1 MKKHT
6 YRLIALLLTAALL
19 TGFLPAAA
27 AADGPADGDL
37 LWEQIL
43 ALRDGVKK
51 RSETP
56 DIDDF
61 AAISDDVYAL
71 VAASGAAREGSL
83 YANGDFI
90 RWIDDETGISCC
102 YSPALEADKAGAR
115 GSSAGPEALTLGD
128 IPAAEATRGGG
139 PGALNIG
146 LIQPCWE
153 STSNYYDSTF
163 SSYSPYYVQQANA
176 MAQATGGS
184 VIRYA
189 MESATA
195 DTIAYT
201 LQNCGFVIFDS
212 HGGTD
217 YSSGSDYTSQANTS
231 YLWLYAG
238 TSSVT
243 SINALLDPADYQATH
258 VGEYSVYSDV
268 VYSGDGLY
276 GINGTVIANHMDSDA
291 PNNMLYMGIC
301 LGMATDK
308 ICAPL
313 REKGVEVVYGYSQSV
328 TFAGEKDY
336 MLSITGS
343 LINDKNV
350 AEALAAAKSAVG
362 ICDPYTS
369 SDPAYPIVASSEDVY
384 PGHGNVDRAQTVN
397 STWRLLEPHAVTV
410 NITNPECGTAIVDAY
425 DVTTVPISGYYPAV
439 VTVTEGTGTVTVSGT
454 HIYVHCTTDVTIS
467 VTFAPKPQVTL
478 SFAGISCDPISGT
491 ADDVVTL
498 PSPSCYFDGYTF
510 VGWVEEEVTLHEAT
524 PGISE
529 PCLQP
534 GSRYVLPYEDTTLYA
549 LYSHV
554 DHNGTP
560 SVDRYIRVT
569 NEAMLREGGS
579 FLITINPYYTSSAY
593 VFNGGLAAPA
603 VNENYKGFSFLDSD
617 ENEIAS
623 MGATDACAVQIEPIA
638 GTDNY
643 GLRLMDGAGKYFGCL
658 GSSATLSTRDA
669 SKGPYPTKIEIVTG
683 SIAPFVRI
691 YNAEGNATY
700 YFCFYSHSTSS
711 TSTEKFCFQSESNY
725 YSGDGRYSVALYKK
739 VAGVDGTLYYTG
751 EAVLCNHENAAGT
764 LTAPTC
770 TEAGYTTYLC
780 PSCGYKWIV
789 EGDPATGHSYEAVV
803 TAPTATEQ
811 GYTTHTCSVCG
822 DTYIDT
828 YTDPFGIEYQVTYS
842 ILGHLSEPETV
853 NSFLGTTL
861 PTTDIAPAGYTF
873 AGWSRSE
880 LPNEVTSAGVLTGT
894 FRPSADTTLYA
905 VFVRDEFIA
914 GNGDYVRVNSTA
926 DLLNGKTLVVYE
938 AGGIAFNGSFATTS
952 TALNKAGNY
961 ISVDISGSRIASTSE
976 VEAAAVT
983 FTKRSGSL
991 WSILLPCNKYMGST
1005 GSSTG
1010 INVNAS
1016 TVYENT
1022 VTISG
1027 GTAAIA
1033 NASGNNT
1040 YNFLYNSGSSS
1051 NRFAYYNPNGSTSH
1065 AVAVYQKDNGHTVH
1079 YYTTAP
1085 DVSGCVH
1092 SSTRADVTAP
1102 TCTAAGFT
1110 TYTCLNCGESW
1121 TGEETAALGHDY
1133 DDGVV
1138 VAPTPE
1144 AFGYTVYTCSRCG
1157 DSYQDSPTGYD
1168 FQLTCSVVGVDREP
1182 VTANAYTG
1190 VTLPD
1195 TCDAIDGY
1203 TFAGWSASPI
1213 SPEST
1218 EAALLEGTYYPTGDA
1233 TVYAVYARTEDETTY
1248 YCTVPDCLVIRSAAL
1263 VLNGK
1268 LDLAFTAQVSANY
1281 TNVRMVFEGP
1291 NGSAAVTDYEIV
1303 DGKYVFTYTGINPQC
1318 IGDALTATLYATA
1331 NGVNST
1337 VSIENYSVRQYCVN
1351 LLADGTIS
1359 AELRTLLSDLLAYGA
1374 AAQVYMQYNTD
1385 ALVTDGL
1392 ETLTCSTFEALTD
1405 CGAVLEG
1412 DADASVYWLGAG
1424 LTLTDS
1430 AEMTLRFH
1438 ADSVD
1443 GLIVYLEING
1453 KTQTLTE
1460 FTPADGEEDVYVIT
1474 RSDISAEDY
1483 GSVVSCVFERDD
1495 EQVGN
1500 TLHYSVNAYVQAKQN
1515 DSDASLAALV
1525 RALYNYGAS
1534 AAAYAAAA

>member
-6 YRLIALLLTAALL
+6 RRWIALLLAAVLL
-19 TGFLPAAA
+19 LSVLPAAA
-27 AADGPADGDL
+27 AEEGSAAGDR
-37 LWEQIL
+37 LWEEIL

-61 AAISDDVYAL
+61 AAISDEVYAL
-71 VAASGAAREGSL
+71 VEASGAAREGSL
-83 YANGDFI
+83 CANGDFV
-90 RWIDDETGISCC
+90 RWIDEETGISCC
-102 YSPALEADKAGAR
+102 YSPALEADKAGGR
-115 GSSAGPEALTLGD
+115 GAASEPQILTPGD
-128 IPAAEATRGGG
+128 IPAAESTRGGG
-139 PGALNIG
+139 PSAWDIG

-176 MAQATGGS
+176 LAQARGGS
-184 VIRYA
+184 VRRCA
-189 MESATA
+189 MQNATA
-195 DTIAYT
+195 DTIAYA
-201 LQNCGFVIFDS
+201 LQTCGFVIFDS

-238 TSSVT
+238 SS
-243 SINALLDPADYQATH
+243 SMSAIQSLLDPADYQATH
-258 VGEYSVYSDV
+258 TGDYGVYSDV
-268 VYSGDGLY
+268 VYSGELY
-276 GINGTVIANHMDSDA
+276 GVNGTVLANHMDGDA
-291 PNNMLYMGIC
+291 PHNMLYMGIC
-301 LGMATDK
+301 LGMATDG
-308 ICAPL
+308 ISAPL
-313 REKGVEVVYGYSQSV
+313 RAKGVEVVYGYSQSV

-343 LINDKNV
+343 LLDDKNV

-362 ICDPYTS
+362 VCDPYAS
-369 SDPAYPIVASSEDVY
+369 SSPAYPIVVSSEDAY
-384 PGHGNVDRAQTVN
+384 PGHGSVDRAQTVN
-397 STWRLLEPHAVTV
+397 STWRLLEPHTVTV
-410 NITNPECGTAIVDAY
+410 NITNPECGTASVDAY
-425 DVTTVPISGYYPAV
+425 DITTTPISGYYPAV
-439 VTVTEGTGTVTVSGT
+439 VTVTEGAGTVTVSGT

-478 SFAGISCDPISGT
+478 SFAGIACPAIHGT
-491 ADDVVTL
+491 ADDIVTL
-498 PSPSCYFDGYTF
+498 PSPVSTCDGYDF
-510 VGWVEEEVTLHEAT
+510 IGWTTEEVAAHEAT
-524 PGISE
+524 AGVSEEYLLPGAS
-529 PCLQP
+529 
-534 GSRYVLPYEDTTLYA
+534 YTLPYQDATLHA
-549 LYSHV
+549 LYRHI

-560 SVDRYIRVT
+560 TVDRYVRVT
-569 NEAMLREGGS
+569 GDAMLREGGS
-579 FLITINPYYTSSAY
+579 FLITINPYYTSGVYA
-593 VFNGGLAAPA
+593 FNGGLASPA
-603 VNENYKGFSFLDSD
+603 SNENYKSFSFLDSD

-623 MGATDACAVQIEPIA
+623 SGATDACTIQIEPIA
-638 GTDNY
+638 GTSNY
-643 GLRLMDGAGKYFGCL
+643 GLRLMDGEGKYFGNL
-658 GSSATLSTRDA
+658 GSSATFSSREA
-669 SKGPYPTKIEIVTG
+669 NKGPYPMRIDVVSG

-691 YNAEGNATY
+691 YNAEGTNTY

-711 TSTEKFCFQSESNY
+711 TSTDKFCFQSESNY

-739 VAGVDGTLYYTG
+739 VAGVDGSLIYTG
-751 EAVLCNHENAAGT
+751 TPIECAHANAAGT
-764 LTAPTC
+764 VTAPTC

-780 PSCGYKWIV
+780 PTCGYKWV
-789 EGDPATGHSYEAVV
+789 VAGDPATGHSYEAVV
-803 TAPTATEQ
+803 TAPTATEH

-822 DTYIDT
+822 DTYFDT
-828 YTDPFGIEYQVTYS
+828 YTDPFGVEYQVTYS
-842 ILGHLSEPETV
+842 ILGHLSEPVAV

-861 PTTDIAPAGYTF
+861 PTTDIVPAGYSF

-880 LPNEVTSAGVLTGT
+880 LPNEVASAGILTGA
-894 FRPSADTTLYA
+894 FQPAADTTLYA
-905 VFVRDEFIA
+905 VYVRDEFIA

-926 DLLNGKTLVVYE
+926 ELLNGKTLIVYE

-952 TALNKAGNY
+952 AALNKAGNY
-961 ISVDISGSRIASTSE
+961 ISVDISGSRIASTAE

-1033 NASGNNT
+1033 NASGTNT
-1040 YNFLYNSGSSS
+1040 YNFLYNSGSTS
-1051 NRFAYYNPNGSTSH
+1051 NRFAYYSPSGSTSH
-1065 AVAVYQKDNGHTVH
+1065 AVAVYQKDNGHTAH

-1085 DVSGCVH
+1085 DLSGCAH
-1092 SSTRADVTAP
+1092 ENARADVTAP

-1110 TYTCLNCGESW
+1110 TYTCLNCGERW
-1121 TGEETAALGHDY
+1121 TDGETAALGHDY
-1133 DDGVV
+1133 GEGVV
-1138 VAPTPE
+1138 TAPTPE
-1144 AFGYTVYTCSRCG
+1144 AFGCTTYTCRRCG
-1157 DSYQDSPTGYD
+1157 DTYQDSFTGYD
-1168 FQLTCSVVGVDREP
+1168 FQLTYSVVGVDREP

-1190 VTLPD
+1190 LALPD
-1195 TCDAIDGY
+1195 ACDPVDGY

-1213 SPEST
+1213 SPESA
-1218 EAALLEGTYYPTGDA
+1218 EAVLLESAYYPTADA
-1233 TVYAVYARTEDETTY
+1233 TLYAVYARTEDETTY

-1281 TNVRMVFEGP
+1281 TNVRMVFEGS
-1291 NGSAAVTDYEIV
+1291 NGTDVATDYETV
-1303 DGKYVFTYTGINPQC
+1303 NGKYVFSYTGINPQC
-1318 IGDALTATLYATA
+1318 IGDELTATLYATA

-1337 VSIENYSVRQYCVN
+1337 VSIEHYSVRQYCAN
-1351 LLADGTIS
+1351 LLADETIS

-1374 AAQVYMQYNTD
+1374 AAQTYMNYNTA

-1392 ETLTCSTFEALTD
+1392 ETLTCSTFTELTD
-1405 CGAVLEG
+1405 CGAVFDG
-1412 DADASVYWLGAG
+1412 IADPNVYWLGAG

-1430 AEMTLRFH
+1430 AELTLRFR
-1438 ADSVD
+1438 ADTVED
-1443 GLIVYLEING
+1443 LIVYLEING
-1453 KTQTLTE
+1453 RTQVLTE
-1460 FTPADGEEDVYVIT
+1460 FTPADGEEGVYVIT
-1474 RSDISAEDY
+1474 RSDLSAEEY
-1483 GSVVSCVFERDD
+1483 GSVMTGVFERDD

-1500 TLHYSVNAYVQAKQN
+1500 ALSYSVNAYVQAKQN
-1515 DSDASLAALV
+1515 DSDPTLAALV